1 MTLFINSGKLRG
13 TDSGPFD
20 LPEGLPASGAGDAGS
35 GVEAQVLAEP
45 ALRFEVELSSSAS
58 WNMLPSSGSGRNLAC
73 LRPPR
78 RPRARRAS
86 PPDPSSD
93 RIQPPSVACTCAEER
108 NGRSG
113 VSTIHTAHCPAS
125 LDGRSRKT
133 RALHESRFCDLSRK
147 KRRAPAQA
155 ARRSVASQPQRR
167 LVASLK
173 TRVPICLAIVHRWT
187 PTSLNSETIAEEIPS
202 KSRVYQINRH
212 AIHQARKAP

>member
-1 MTLFINSGKLRG
+1 MTLFIDSGKLLRG

-45 ALRFEVELSSSAS
+45 ALRIKVERSSSVS
-58 WNMLPSSGSGRNLAC
+58 WKVLPSAGTGRNLAC

-78 RPRARRAS
+78 RPRTRRAS
-86 PPDPSSD
+86 PPDPSPD
-93 RIQPPSVACTCAEER
+93 RIQLSSVACTCSESATADQACLRYTR
-108 NGRSG
+108 NIAQHRLIPQGSCATRK
-113 VSTIHTAHCPAS
+113 S
-125 LDGRSRKT
+125 L
-133 RALHESRFCDLSRK
+133 CDLSRK

-173 TRVPICLAIVHRWT
+173 TRVPTCLAIVHR
-187 PTSLNSETIAEEIPS
+187 
-202 KSRVYQINRH
+202 
-212 AIHQARKAP
+212 